1 MSNLGKLMNHA
12 LYYGKAKRLPD
23 VEPKTRCEISEQGKL
38 TDCLDLGRV
47 ALVALLLKK
56 KNYFYQFE
64 SKSGSHSCLI
74 MTPWMVAH

>member
-1 MSNLGKLMNHA
+1 MNHA

-23 VEPKTRCEISEQGKL
+23 VESKTRCEISEQGKL

-56 KNYFYQFE
+56 KSIFINL
-64 SKSGSHSCLI
+64 KVKVVVTH
-74 MTPWMVAH
+74 V